1 MQGSEIIGED
11 EKSTAELA
19 RLMNAEDEDYVY
31 RLVGVNIHRGVADSG
46 HYWSMINTKRGTE
59 EPDPATNPSG
69 WRASNESDWKKF
81 DDDQVGSYNF
91 NDIGKDSFGGDASS
105 LTQDEQYIANT
116 AGGSWGRSAYML
128 IYEKKLKKP
137 IREVVL
143 GTSSEEEEK
152 IVSVDYRSVEAFV
165 PEWVRSMV

>member
-1 MQGSEIIGED
+1 
-11 EKSTAELA
+11 
-19 RLMNAEDEDYVY
+19 MNAEDEDYVY

-105 LTQDEQYIANT
+105 LT
-116 AGGSWGRSAYML
+116 
-128 IYEKKLKKP
+128 
-137 IREVVL
+137 
-143 GTSSEEEEK
+143 
-152 IVSVDYRSVEAFV
+152 
-165 PEWVRSMV
+165 